1 MPGDLFNQLRVGIEQ
16 AFDEGLT
23 GNTSPNALAEL
34 LKLLGLDNSSSSS
47 SSSLGLSTFGGL
59 TDGLVGNALGSALE
73 SPSESLRT
81 TSFAPAPVGSPTTGS
96 GEAKTVALTQGS
108 GSPTPPPATGAADVT
123 NTPRKVPVAE
133 ILDRLGNSVSTPRTT
148 AVTGAGTTSPT
159 ALRDATKQASDGVKK
174 TVQSVN
180 DGLKKAVSDVQN
192 AVKDTAK
199 KMSDAAKPKASA
211 ADGE

>member
-1 MPGDLFNQLRVGIEQ
+1 MEPGG
-16 AFDEGLT
+16 
-23 GNTSPNALAEL
+23 
-34 LKLLGLDNSSSSS
+34 
-47 SSSLGLSTFGGL
+47 SSLGLSTFGGL
-59 TDGLVGNALGSALE
+59 TDGLVGNALGSTLG
-73 SPSESLRT
+73 SQSETLRT
-81 TSFAPAPVGSPTTGS
+81 TSFAPAPVSSPPPEEVRRS
-96 GEAKTVALTQGS
+96 QLTQGS
-108 GSPTPPPATGAADVT
+108 GSPTSPPATGAADVT
-123 NTPRKVPVAE
+123 NTPRKQPVAE
-133 ILDRLGNSVSTPRTT
+133 ILERLGNTAGTPRTT

-211 ADGE
+211 ADGESPGPATAS